1 MFEQERKSFSHD
13 NSAFVNAKG
22 IEYSTGNPTIKTEG
36 MTAGEVIPAFTAI
49 SRNEDGTFSKV
60 ESGTTPV
67 NVPLITVDPVKVVT
81 PGNNVHVGAVSKA
94 NLYENACYGVTDAFK
109 TASNFFFY

>member
-1 MFEQERKSFSHD
+1 MFEQERKTFTHD

-36 MTAGEVIPAFTAI
+36 MKAGDVIPAFTAI

-60 ESGTTPV
+60 TSGTTPIK
-67 NVPLITVDPVKVVT
+67 VPLITVDPVKVVT

-94 NLYENACYGVTDAFK
+94 NLYEGACHGVTETFK